1 MLDNAIFGPMIN
13 NWEQNRCISRRV
25 KLVAIISMIVV
36 GGYSVFFVIESTTA
50 RIAGGLFIMLGLL
63 TVGFIKSCD
72 SSQDR

>member
-1 MLDNAIFGPMIN
+1 
-13 NWEQNRCISRRV
+13 
-25 KLVAIISMIVV
+25 V
-36 GGYSVFFVIESTTA
+36 GGYSVFFVIASTTA